1 MTVKVKSAFLGF
13 LAVGLCFILSCFNVL
28 AEGDSENGANLHQLP
43 EYKDVDYVVNKYDIN
58 IVVNEN
64 NTFDIVEKRSVYF
77 NKPKHGL
84 IIGLP
89 LKDDFLLDGSSIKY
103 KAKVSDII
111 VSSAHV
117 KKYKENGKQFIK
129 IGSSDETIFGKKDY
143 TIWYKYNLGKD
154 KITYADQLYYN
165 LVSSEH
171 DAPYGKVTFSI
182 TMPKDFDASKLGF
195 SAGVKGSE
203 DNSKVKYRVI
213 GNKITGIYYGV
224 LKENEALTVRCE
236 LPEGYFVGTDLD
248 ESFINYCLIGMS
260 ILFLIIVG
268 LITITSLRG
277 KLGPL
282 IEPVE
287 FYPPDDLNSLDV
299 AYIYKEGD
307 FEDKDATSLLVYLSN
322 KGYVKISEESD
333 DGDRFRITKIKE
345 YDGNNQSERIFF
357 EGLFES
363 GKNDVGYD
371 DLYDKFYKTVN
382 SVQRTADAVNFT
394 KIFKKFVLTKFNLIL
409 LMALVITIAVV
420 GLNVYEAFDN
430 YIYVVGGAIFL
441 FMSVIV
447 LGSKFNLKLRIIW
460 FLIPWALSSF
470 ISYNEETYF
479 LANCVGVV
487 CVAVML
493 LCAALLPKMTEYGH
507 NMLGRVK
514 GFRNFLVTAEKDRLE
529 ALVMD
534 DPQYFYNI
542 LPYTYVLGISQ
553 KWIEQFE
560 SINLKEPDWY
570 DGNEMFDVFVFDRMM
585 SSTMGFMTEK
595 QESSSSSSSSS
606 TSSWGSGDSG
616 TGGGVAGGGYGGSSC
631 SSW

>member
-1 MTVKVKSAFLGF
+1 MKVKVKSAFLGF
-13 LAVGLCFILSCFNVL
+13 LVVGLCFVLSYFNVL

-43 EYKDVDYVVNKYDIN
+43 QYKSEDYVVNDYDIN

-64 NTFDIVEKRSVYF
+64 NTFDIVEKRNVYF

-84 IIGLP
+84 IIGLS
-89 LKDDFLLDGSSIKY
+89 LKDDFLLYGSSVKY

-129 IGSSDETIFGKKDY
+129 IGSSDETIVGKKDY
-143 TIWYKYNLGKD
+143 TIWYKYNCGKD
-154 KITYADQLYYN
+154 RIPDADQLYYD

-171 DAPYGKVTFSI
+171 DAPYGGITFSI

-195 SAGVKGSE
+195 SAGAKGSE
-203 DNSKVKYRVI
+203 DSSKVKYRVD
-213 GNKITGIYYGV
+213 GNKITGSYIGV
-224 LKENEALTVRCE
+224 LQKNEALTVRCE
-236 LPEGYFVGTDLD
+236 LPEGYFVGAGLD

-287 FYPPDDLNSLDV
+287 FYPPDDLNSLDI
-299 AYIYKEGD
+299 AYIYKEGNL
-307 FEDKDATSLLVYLSN
+307 ENKDATSLLVYLAN
-322 KGYVKISEESD
+322 KGYVKISKESD
-333 DGDRFRITKIKE
+333 EDNSFKIIKLKE
-345 YDGNNQSERIFF
+345 YYGNNESERQFF

-363 GKNDVGYD
+363 GKNAVGYD

-382 SVQRTADAVNFT
+382 SVQSTADAVNFT
-394 KIFKKFVLTKFNLIL
+394 KIFRKFVLTKFNLIL
-409 LMALVITIAVV
+409 LMALVITLVV
-420 GLNVYEAFDN
+420 AGLNVYEAFEN
-430 YIYVVGGAIFL
+430 FVYISVGAIFL

-460 FLIPWALSSF
+460 FLIPWGLSSF
-470 ISYNEETYF
+470 ISYNEGTYF
-479 LANCVGVV
+479 LANCVGIV
-487 CVAVML
+487 CVAIML
-493 LCAALLPKMTEYGH
+493 VCAALLPKMTEYGH

-553 KWIEQFE
+553 RWIEQFE

-570 DGNEMFDVFVFDRMM
+570 DGSKTFDVFVFDRMM
-585 SSTMGFMTEK
+585 SSTMSSMTQK
-595 QESSSSSSSSS
+595 QESSSS
-606 TSSWGSGDSG
+606 TSSWGSGNSG